1 MTPDAQTINGAKNSA
16 NELALRDIHLPDSIL
31 WWPPAPGWWILLFLI
46 IVIAVSI
53 YFFLR
58 QRKKKRLSAL
68 YLAKQEL
75 GRIENAFST
84 EKDKSKLIKQLSE
97 LIRRVSIS
105 LFHRHESASLTGKE
119 WLLFLDDLMGDDSF
133 SNGIGKVLIEAPYQA
148 EPEYDEQALLQ
159 LISKWIDSVQTNQKK
174 LGKKGN
180 RS

>member
-1 MTPDAQTINGAKNSA
+1 MIPDAQTINGAS
-16 NELALRDIHLPDSIL
+16 ELALRDIHLPDSAL

-68 YLAKQEL
+68 YMAKQEL
-75 GRIENAFST
+75 ERIEKSFSS

-105 LFHRHESASLTGKE
+105 VFHRNESASLTGKE

-148 EPEYDEQALLQ
+148 APTYDEQALLQ
-159 LISKWIDSVQTNQKK
+159 LISNWMDSVQAKK
-174 LGKKGN
+174 AKSGKKGN
-180 RS
+180 KS